1 MKKEKLDSIKKALL
15 AVGKEPEENTYDPY
29 KQYDDVTKNNLMYYF
44 MDRARIQKKI
54 EEEFGYVSEPMP
66 MPKLEKK
73 EPRWFVVHDDAYDTY
88 VSEHHTKKEA
98 LKDMKWCSDCYLI
111 KGKIVK

>member
-1 MKKEKLDSIKKALL
+1 MTDEI
-15 AVGKEPEENTYDPY
+15 T
-29 KQYDDVTKNNLMYYF
+29 NNALMYFF
-44 MDRARIQKKI
+44 MDSSRIQKQI
-54 EEEFGYVSEPMP
+54 EREFGYVSEPMP
-66 MPKLEKK
+66 IPKLEKK

-98 LKDMKWCSDCYLI
+98 LADMKNSLSCCYLI